1 MMRNRICASVAC
13 LFLLCGCKEK
23 EENVPLATYTVEVAH
38 PVRGD
43 VSYYR
48 TWVGRLVSITG
59 AEVMPQVN
67 GYVRERL
74 FRNGQGVKKGDVL
87 FRLDA
92 RQYCDALERAKHTAE
107 EAAANLEKAKQNA
120 AFYAPLVK
128 NGSVSRQAYTDAQQE
143 EKAAQG
149 AYDSAV
155 AAVALAQTNVDY
167 CTLTAPIDGVM
178 GFTEAEIGDYV
189 SPNGKPMVT
198 VNRLNPI
205 RIYFSISEQD
215 WLNQNGAAGP
225 LSPDKEVAVTLSNGT
240 LYPHAARI
248 SGVNNTVSPST
259 GSLMLQADIPNP
271 DFLLRP
277 GMFVTVRAQTATEK
291 DALLVPQSAL
301 LELQGKNL
309 VIAVDGQGKPS
320 VIPVQVGIIQD
331 GMAEIKGAVSP
342 QSLVIVRGTQQ
353 GMMAAEGRARL
364 RVETVRQ

>member
-1 MMRNRICASVAC
+1 M
-13 LFLLCGCKEK
+13 FCGCKEK
-23 EENVPLATYTVEVAH
+23 STDAPVATYTVEAAH

-43 VSYYR
+43 VSSYR

-59 AEVMPQVN
+59 AEVLPQVS
-67 GYVRERL
+67 GYVQERL
-74 FRNGQGVKKGDVL
+74 FRNGQKVKKGDVL
-87 FRLDA
+87 FLLNA
-92 RQYCDALERAKHTAE
+92 RQYRDALEKAKHAAE

-128 NGSVSRQAYTDAQQE
+128 NGSVSRQAYVDAQQE
-143 EKAAQG
+143 GKAAQG
-149 AYDSAV
+149 AYDAAV

-167 CTLTAPIDGVM
+167 CTLTAPMDGIM

-225 LSPDKEVAVTLSNGT
+225 LATDKEVAVTLSNGT
-240 LYPHAARI
+240 LYPYTARI
-248 SGVNNTVSPST
+248 SGVNNAVSPST
-259 GSLMLQADIPNP
+259 GTLMFQADIPNP

-277 GMFVTVRAQTATEK
+277 GMFVTVKARTAVER

-309 VIAVDGQGKPS
+309 IIEVDGQGKPR
-320 VIPVQVGIIQD
+320 VVPVQIGISQN
-331 GMAEIKGAVSP
+331 GMVAVKGDVSP
-342 QSLVIVRGTQQ
+342 QSLIIVRGTQQ

-364 RVETVRQ
+364 RIEKVQP